1 MKEVT
6 MILEICVDDVAG
18 LEAAVRGG
26 ADRIELCAA
35 LSGGGVTPSAGF
47 MHRAAAYDLPVSVM
61 IRPRAG
67 DFVFTRDEADV
78 MKRDIDAAR
87 TAGLSGVVLGASL
100 GDGSLDIPLLE
111 ELRRHADGLDVTLH
125 RAIDVVPDMDE
136 ALEAAIALGFP
147 RILTSGGARS
157 ALEGIETLA
166 RLSEMA
172 AGRIVIMPGAGVRP
186 PIVQTLLDRFPITEI
201 HASCSAVPF
210 YDPESRVAKLGFT
223 GAGRKGTDEAA
234 VRELKTI
241 LTAHQK
247 GGAGL

>member
-1 MKEVT
+1 

-47 MHRAAAYDLPVSVM
+47 MQRAATYGLPVSVM

-67 DFVFTRDEADV
+67 DFVFTHDEADV

-87 TAGLSGVVLGASL
+87 AAGLSGVVLGASR
-100 GDGSLDIPLLE
+100 GDGSLDLALLE
-111 ELRRHADGLDVTLH
+111 DLRRHADGLDATLH
-125 RAIDVVPDMDE
+125 RAFDVVPDMEE
-136 ALEAAIALGFP
+136 ALEATISLGFS

-157 ALEGIETLA
+157 ALEGVETLA
-166 RLSEMA
+166 HLSELA
-172 AGRIVIMPGAGVRP
+172 KGRIVIMPGAGVRP
-186 PIVQTLLDRFPITEI
+186 QSVQVLLDRFPITEI

-210 YDPESRVAKLGFT
+210 YDPESSVAKLGFT
-223 GAGRKGTDEAA
+223 GAGRKATDEAA
-234 VRELKTI
+234 VRELKSI
-241 LTAHQK
+241 LSAHHK
-247 GGAGL
+247 GGATL

>member
-1 MKEVT
+1 

-47 MHRAAAYDLPVSVM
+47 MRRAAAYDLPVSVM

-100 GDGSLDIPLLE
+100 DDGSLDIPLLE
-111 ELRRHADGLDVTLH
+111 ELCRHADGLDVTLH

>member
-1 MKEVT
+1 

-47 MHRAAAYDLPVSVM
+47 MHRAAAYALPVSVM

-87 TAGLSGVVLGASL
+87 AAGLSGVVLGASL

-111 ELRRHADGLDVTLH
+111 ELRRHADGLDMTLH

-166 RLSEMA
+166 RLSELA
-172 AGRIVIMPGAGVRP
+172 AGRIVIMPGPGCVHPSCRHCWTAFPLRRSTHPVPPFRFTIRKAGWRNSVSPARGARARMKRP
-186 PIVQTLLDRFPITEI
+186 F
-201 HASCSAVPF
+201 
-210 YDPESRVAKLGFT
+210 ES
-223 GAGRKGTDEAA
+223 
-234 VRELKTI
+234 
-241 LTAHQK
+241 
-247 GGAGL
+247 

>member
-1 MKEVT
+1 

-47 MHRAAAYDLPVSVM
+47 MQRAATYGLPVSVM

-87 TAGLSGVVLGASL
+87 VAGLSGVVIGASRA
-100 GDGSLDIPLLE
+100 DGSLDMLLLE
-111 ELRRHADGLDVTLH
+111 ELRRHADGLDMTLH
-125 RAIDVVPDMDE
+125 RAFDVAPDLEE
-136 ALEAAIALGFP
+136 ALEAAISLGFP
-147 RILTSGGARS
+147 RVLTSGGARS

-166 RLSEMA
+166 RLSDVA
-172 AGRIVIMPGAGVRP
+172 KGRIVIMPGAGVRP
-186 PIVQTLLDRFPITEI
+186 QSVQALLDRFPITEI
-201 HASCSAVPF
+201 HASCSAVPS
-210 YDPESRVAKLGFT
+210 YDPESMVAKLGFT
-223 GAGRKGTDEAA
+223 GAGRKATDEAA
-234 VRELKTI
+234 VRQLKAI
-241 LTAHQK
+241 LTARHK
-247 GGAGL
+247 GGVAL

>member
-1 MKEVT
+1 

-35 LSGGGVTPSAGF
+35 LSGGGVTPSVGF

-67 DFVFTRDEADV
+67 DFVFTHDEADV

-87 TAGLSGVVLGASL
+87 AAGLSGVVLGASL
-100 GDGSLDIPLLE
+100 ADGSLDIPLLE
-111 ELRRHADGLDVTLH
+111 ELRHHADGLDVTLH

-166 RLSEMA
+166 RLSELA
-172 AGRIVIMPGAGVRP
+172 DGRIVIMPGAGVRP

-201 HASCSAVPF
+201 HASCSTVPF